1 MNEGWRWRGP
11 ALTAALTI
19 LRVALGAVFLISS
32 ISKLQYPD
40 LFIEAVQNYS
50 LLPEGLGELFGTVLP
65 WAEMVIGWCLVL
77 GIFPTIAAALT
88 IPLVLSFM
96 VANISSFFR
105 DVGEACGCLGNLV
118 NMSHTTSLIM
128 DIAMLAAAALLIWQR
143 KRAGVVGIGHLLG
156 PDRLRLPRFLPAV
169 LGIVTLVAAVLI
181 TASLIPEHKE
191 VWEEDIDRA
200 LERDSLVVAFLWQGD
215 SADFM
220 EEFRMIMDLTEF
232 YGNSVHF
239 QRIDAG
245 LWPEA
250 AEEFDVEEFPAMLII
265 EGTGKKGYELYPE
278 RFAGAEDRDALMAA
292 IDQVLSG

>member
-1 MNEGWRWRGP
+1 MNQGWRWRGP
-11 ALTAALTI
+11 ALTGTLTI
-19 LRVALGAVFLISS
+19 LRVALGTVFLISS

-40 LFIEAVQNYS
+40 LFIDAVQSYN

-65 WAEMVIGWCLVL
+65 WAELVIGWCLVL

-88 IPLVLSFM
+88 VPLVLSFM

-118 NMSHTTSLIM
+118 NLGHTASLIM

-143 KRAGVVGIGHLLG
+143 RGAGLVGIGHLLG
-156 PDRLRLPRFLPAV
+156 LHRLRLPRILPAV

-200 LERDSLVVAFLWQGD
+200 LERDSLVVAFFWEGD
-215 SADFM
+215 AGDFM
-220 EEFRMIMDLTEF
+220 DEFRMIMDLTEF

-245 LWPEA
+245 LWPKA
-250 AEEFDVEEFPAMLII
+250 ADEFDVEEFPTMLII
-265 EGTGKKGYELYPE
+265 QGTGKKGYELYPE
-278 RFAGAEDRDALMAA
+278 RFAGAGDRDALMAA
-292 IDQVLSG
+292 IDQALSG